1 MFLDSINV
9 QIKKGQYI
17 GIAGESGSGKTT
29 FVDLV
34 PRFYDVSNG
43 SISIDGIDI
52 RNLKIDDLRSMMGI
66 VSQDTILFNDTIS
79 NNISYI
85 IITKI

>member
-1 MFLDSINV
+1 MVGS
-9 QIKKGQYI
+9 
-17 GIAGESGSGKTT
+17 SGAGKTT

-52 RNLKIDDLRSMMGI
+52 RDLKIDDLRSKMGI
-66 VSQDTILFNDTIS
+66 VSQDTILFNDTIA
-79 NNISYI
+79 NNRVVRAPA
-85 IITKI
+85 TDRDA